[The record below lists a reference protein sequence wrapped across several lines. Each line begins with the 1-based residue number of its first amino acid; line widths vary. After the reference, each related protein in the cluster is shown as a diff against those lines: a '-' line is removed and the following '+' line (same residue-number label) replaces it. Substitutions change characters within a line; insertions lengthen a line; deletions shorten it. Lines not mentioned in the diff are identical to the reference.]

1 MVFPLLVA
9 AGAWIAENAGTI
21 ALVGGTAIGA
31 SAFGSSAGQAVGSNI
46 NTILIIAVV
55 AIFALLILKKKGVF

>member
-9 AGAWIAENAGTI
+9 AGAFLAEHAVGAT
-21 ALVGGTAIGA
+21 LVGSAVVGA
-31 SAFGSSAGQAVGSNI
+31 GFFGSAAGNAVGSNI

-55 AIFALLILKKKGVF
+55 AIFALLLLKKKGVL